1 MKYQSEIRVHHIE
14 MEHSFL
20 SKTIEPVSTAD
31 FVLQELEEDAY
42 SIDDHDQVMNE
53 VSKSRQSRVLL
64 RQVVNYDGVVL
75 NCFLC
80 AVDQIRHILPG
91 TSIIKRLENAN
102 LAKGSWIMCSTN
114 HCFRIFS
121 SVIIC
126 WICNIKN
133 CTV

>member
-1 MKYQSEIRVHHIE
+1 MILDWMKYQSEIRVHHIE

-53 VSKSRQSRVLL
+53 VSKSRQSKVLL

-80 AVDQIRHILPG
+80 AVDQIRHVLSG

-102 LAKGSWIMCSTN
+102 LAKGS
-114 HCFRIFS
+114 
-121 SVIIC
+121 
-126 WICNIKN
+126 
-133 CTV
+133 

>member
-1 MKYQSEIRVHHIE
+1 MILDWMKYQSEIRVHQIE

-53 VSKSRQSRVLL
+53 VSKSRQSKVLL

-80 AVDQIRHILPG
+80 AVDQIRHVLSG

-102 LAKGSWIMCSTN
+102 LHIAKGL
-114 HCFRIFS
+114 
-121 SVIIC
+121 
-126 WICNIKN
+126 
-133 CTV
+133 